1 MHQAQPERKVWV
13 HRPARGFITP
23 LTVISIGVIV
33 MLLLA
38 ALQTEG
44 AVFSQSVLSALTPL
58 IGVMIL
64 AAAGQALVIGTG
76 GIDLSVPAAITV
88 TGIILTTYTDG
99 EAGRL
104 APAIVIVLIAVV
116 IMGLVNGILVEVFGL
131 NSLVVTLA
139 VGLLAIGFGRL
150 YRGKL
155 LSVVGVPEPL
165 VQFSGSNVGGISF
178 LLIAS
183 VALAAIATFFV
194 WLTVPGRRLVASS
207 ASAAAGFLVG
217 LQASLYRIS
226 AYAVAGVLYGIA
238 GIMLA
243 GLLTTPDLAIGEP
256 YLLAPIVAVVLGGA
270 VLSGGRVSFVATLLG
285 ALFVSLLNLNLAVA
299 GFTGGMPALVQ
310 GLVLAL
316 GLTLVFLLRDKR
328 FLSRIFSRRP
338 GGEGALQGSTH

>member
-1 MHQAQPERKVWV
+1 M
-13 HRPARGFITP
+13 HRPARGFVTP
-23 LTVISIGVIV
+23 LTVISVGVLA

-38 ALQTEG
+38 AVQTEG
-44 AVFSQSVLSALTPL
+44 QVLSQSILSAVTPL

-88 TGIILTTYTDG
+88 TGIILTTFTGGD
-99 EAGRL
+99 ASKL
-104 APAIVIVLIAVV
+104 APAIVIVLIAVML
-116 IMGLVNGILVEVFGL
+116 MGLVNGILVEIFGL

-139 VGLLAIGFGRL
+139 VGLLAIGLGRL

-155 LSVVGVPEPL
+155 LSVTGVPEPL
-165 VQFSGSNVGGISF
+165 VTFSGASVGGVS
-178 LLIAS
+178 LLLLAS
-183 VALAAIATFFV
+183 IALAGIATFFV

-207 ASAAAGFLVG
+207 ASAAAGTLVG
-217 LQASLYRIS
+217 LHAVAYRIS
-226 AYAVAGVLYGIA
+226 AFVVAGLLYGIA
-238 GIMLA
+238 GIMLS

-270 VLSGGRVSFVATLLG
+270 VLTGGRVSFIATLLG
-285 ALFVSLLNLNLAVA
+285 AVFVSLLNLNLAVA

-328 FLSRIFSRRP
+328 MLSRLLSRRAS
-338 GGEGALQGSTH
+338 GEGVALQGSAL

>member
-1 MHQAQPERKVWV
+1 MTHSEGQVRV
-13 HRPARGFITP
+13 HRPARGFVTP
-23 LTVISIGVIV
+23 LTVISIGVLV
-33 MLLLA
+33 MMALA
-38 ALQTEG
+38 AVQTEG
-44 AVFSQSVLSALTPL
+44 AVFSQSILSALTPL

-99 EAGRL
+99 DPSKL
-104 APAIVIVLIAVV
+104 ATAIIIVLIAV
-116 IMGLVNGILVEVFGL
+116 IAMGLVNGILVEVFGL

-139 VGLLAIGFGRL
+139 VGLLAIGLGRL

-165 VQFSGSNVGGISF
+165 VAFSGSNVAGVSF
-178 LLIAS
+178 LLLAS
-183 VALAAIATFFV
+183 IALAGLATFFV

-207 ASAAAGFLVG
+207 ASAAAGSLVG
-217 LQASLYRIS
+217 LRATAYRIS

-238 GIMLA
+238 GIMLS

-270 VLSGGRVSFVATLLG
+270 VLTGGRVSFVATLLG
-285 ALFVSLLNLNLAVA
+285 AVFVSLLNLNLAVA

-328 FLSRIFSRRP
+328 LLSRMFSRRTE
-338 GGEGALQGSTH
+338 GEGALQGSFH

>member
-1 MHQAQPERKVWV
+1 M
-13 HRPARGFITP
+13 HRPARGFVTP
-23 LTVISIGVIV
+23 LTVITIGVLV

-44 AVFSQSVLSALTPL
+44 QVFSRSILSAVTPL
-58 IGVMIL
+58 VGVMIL

-88 TGIILTTYTDG
+88 SGIILTTFTDG
-99 EAGRL
+99 DGSKL
-104 APAIVIVLIAVV
+104 APAIVIVLIAVML
-116 IMGLVNGILVEVFGL
+116 MGLVNGILVEIFGL

-139 VGLLAIGFGRL
+139 VGLLAIGLGRL
-150 YRGKL
+150 YRGQL
-155 LSVVGVPEPL
+155 LSVTGVPEPL
-165 VQFSGSNVGGISF
+165 VTFSGANVGGVSY
-178 LLIAS
+178 LLLAS
-183 VALAAIATFFV
+183 ILLAGLATFFV

-207 ASAAAGFLVG
+207 ASVAAGTLVG
-217 LQASLYRIS
+217 LRAVSYRI
-226 AYAVAGVLYGIA
+226 AAFMIAGLLYGIA
-238 GIMLA
+238 GIMLS

-270 VLSGGRVSFVATLLG
+270 ALAGGRVSFVATLLG
-285 ALFVSLLNLNLAVA
+285 AVFVSLLNLNLAVA

-328 FLSRIFSRRP
+328 ILSRFFSRRAE
-338 GGEGALQGSTH
+338 GGGIALQGSAL

>member
-1 MHQAQPERKVWV
+1 M
-13 HRPARGFITP
+13 HRPARGFVTP
-23 LTVISIGVIV
+23 LTVISIGVIA

-38 ALQTEG
+38 ALQTGG
-44 AVFSQSVLSALTPL
+44 AVFSQSILSAVTPL

-99 EAGRL
+99 DAGRL
-104 APAIVIVLIAVV
+104 APAIVIVIIAV
-116 IMGLVNGILVEVFGL
+116 ILMGLVNGILVEVFGL

-139 VGLLAIGFGRL
+139 VGLLAVGLGRL

-165 VQFSGSNVGGISF
+165 VSFSGSNISGISL

-183 VALAAIATFFV
+183 IVLAALATFFV

-207 ASAAAGFLVG
+207 ASSAAGTLVG
-217 LQASLYRIS
+217 LHATAYRIS
-226 AYAVAGVLYGIA
+226 AYAVAGFLYGIA
-238 GIMLA
+238 GIMLS
-243 GLLTTPDLAIGEP
+243 GLLTTPDLGIGEP

-270 VLSGGRVSFVATLLG
+270 ILTGGRVSFVATLLG
-285 ALFVSLLNLNLAVA
+285 AVFVSLLNLNLAVA

-328 FLSRIFSRRP
+328 LLSRMFPRRAE
-338 GGEGALQGSTH
+338 GEGALQGSVH